1 MAPFDPT
8 STTDPLSALKSAERV
23 AVEDVLRALLECEY
37 RRQPAGEA
45 QLGALGGLARV
56 AGLRALAQAKEAG
69 LAEETAQAW
78 QLTEAGRV
86 MAVRLMR
93 AHRLTETKL
102 ARTTSLPAEE
112 WHGHANQ
119 VEHVMSAD
127 EVDRLADALGHP
139 RFDPHGDPIPT
150 RDGNFPAP
158 EGQALMS
165 WPGGRPGVMSH
176 IEDEPPVLFA
186 KLAARGIFAGMRFVR
201 VEPAGADAAGG
212 CELVVEG
219 SRETLDA
226 ELAALIRV
234 RMPLFDEGETPAGAC
249 RLSDIVRGAA
259 AEVLALLPGCIGAE
273 RSRLLDL
280 GFVPGSRI
288 EHELDSPLH
297 GPAAY
302 RVRGTLIALRK
313 SQAAQVLVLP
323 SAPMMEAKTQIS

>member
-1 MAPFDPT
+1 MHYLNT
-8 STTDPLSALKSAERV
+8 STAGPLSPLKPTERV

-37 RRQPAGEA
+37 RRQQAGEA
-45 QLGALGGLARV
+45 QLGALGGLERV

-78 QLTEAGRV
+78 QLTDAGRV

-93 AHRLTETKL
+93 AHRLTETRL
-102 ARTTSLPAEE
+102 ARTTSLPAAE

-119 VEHVMSAD
+119 AEHTMSTA
-127 EVDRLADALGHP
+127 EVDRLADALGNP

-150 RDGNFPAP
+150 RDGHFPAP

-165 WPGGRPGVMSH
+165 WPVGRPGVISH

-201 VEPAGADAAGG
+201 VAPAETGAAGG
-212 CELVVEG
+212 CELVIEA
-219 SRETLDA
+219 SRETLDGA
-226 ELAALIRV
+226 LAALIRV
-234 RMPLFDEGETPAGAC
+234 RRPLFDEGETPAGAR
-249 RLSDIVRGAA
+249 RLSDIGRGMS

-288 EHELDSPLH
+288 EHELDSPLR

-313 SQAAQVLVLP
+313 TQAAQVLVLL
-323 SAPMMEAKTQIS
+323 SA

>member
-1 MAPFDPT
+1 MAPSEPT
-8 STTDPLSALKSAERV
+8 PSGGLLSTYKVTERK

-45 QLGALGGLARV
+45 QLGALGGLGRM

-93 AHRLTETKL
+93 AHRLTETQL
-102 ARTTSLPAEE
+102 ARTTSMPAEA
-112 WHGHANQ
+112 WHGHANEA
-119 VEHVMSAD
+119 EHAMSA
-127 EVDRLADALGHP
+127 EQVDRLADELGHP

-150 RDGNFPAP
+150 RDGQFPAP

-165 WPGGRPGVMSH
+165 WPVGRPGVISH

-201 VEPAGADAAGG
+201 LESTLAGAGG
-212 CELVVEG
+212 CELLIEA

-234 RMPLFDEGETPAGAC
+234 RFPLFDEGEPPAGAC
-249 RLSDIVRGAA
+249 RLSNIPRGAA

-297 GPAAY
+297 GPAAF
-302 RVRGTLIALRK
+302 RVRGTLIALRRT
-313 SQAAQVLVLP
+313 QALQVLVQP
-323 SAPMMEAKTQIS
+323 AEPKPFA

>member
-1 MAPFDPT
+1 MAPSEPT
-8 STTDPLSALKSAERV
+8 PSGGLLSTYKVTDRK

-37 RRQPAGEA
+37 RRQSAGEA
-45 QLGALGGLARV
+45 QLGALGGLGRMV
-56 AGLRALAQAKEAG
+56 GLRALAQAKEAG

-93 AHRLTETKL
+93 AHRLTETQL
-102 ARTTSLPAEE
+102 ARTTSMPAEA

-119 VEHVMSAD
+119 IEHAMSAD

-165 WPGGRPGVMSH
+165 WPAGRPGVISH
-176 IEDEPPVLFA
+176 IEDEPPELFA

-201 VEPAGADAAGG
+201 SESAQTGACDLCIEA
-212 CELVVEG
+212 
-219 SRETLDA
+219 SREVLDA

-234 RMPLFDEGETPAGAC
+234 RFPLFDEGETPEGAC
-249 RLSDIVRGAA
+249 RLSDIARGAS

-302 RVRGTLIALRK
+302 RVRGTLIALRRT
-313 SQAAQVLVLP
+313 QALQVLVQP
-323 SAPMMEAKTQIS
+323 AEPKPVA

>member
-1 MAPFDPT
+1 MPT
-8 STTDPLSALKSAERV
+8 TGPLSSFKSGERV

-45 QLGALGGLARV
+45 QLGALGGLRRV

-102 ARTTSLPAEE
+102 ARTTSLRAEE

-119 VEHVMSAD
+119 VEHAMSAD

-139 RFDPHGDPIPT
+139 CFDPHGDPIPT
-150 RDGNFPAP
+150 RDGHFPAP
-158 EGQALMS
+158 EGQALVS
-165 WPGGRPGVMSH
+165 WPAGWPGVISH

-201 VEPAGADAAGG
+201 VEPDTAGAGG
-212 CELVVEG
+212 CELVIEG
-219 SRETLDA
+219 SRERLDA

-249 RLSDIVRGAA
+249 RLSDIERGAT

-323 SAPMMEAKTQIS
+323 NA